1 MSDTQVT
8 GWVGWGWFAGIM
20 LIIAGVI
27 DAIYGFIAVFL
38 PSSSYFIVGE
48 GGLVLLDVQGWG
60 WWHVIIGAALILVGL
75 ALFSGAGW
83 ARVTAIVLAAINGVS
98 QLFLLPVQPWWSL
111 IVLTLDVLVI
121 YALTV
126 HGRELKVATV
136 LIRACRGVVRIAV
149 SRDRHDAAASAVV
162 LP

>member
-38 PSSSYFIVGE
+38 PSSSYFVLGE

-75 ALFSGAGW
+75 ALFTGAGW

-111 IVLTLDVLVI
+111 IVLALDILVI

-126 HGRELKVATV
+126 HGRELRVAH
-136 LIRACRGVVRIAV
+136 
-149 SRDRHDAAASAVV
+149 SR
-162 LP
+162 